1 MTRPSAETPECLIRA
16 EGMKKLGGFTLLFF
30 FLGTGRH
37 ASQALEERLEGVV
50 RLAGGVQD

>member
-1 MTRPSAETPECLIRA
+1 
-16 EGMKKLGGFTLLFF
+16 MKKLGGFTLLFF